1 MEPPKCYQKRRKK
14 YHCIFC
20 DYDTFEKSKWERHIL
35 TAKHKRN
42 IKGRKKDGSEIK
54 CEFCGT
60 NLNHQS
66 SLSRHRK
73 TCKMNPSVIAL
84 KLPFSCP
91 KLDTNKGYQK
101 RREFK
106 YECECGKLYKTR
118 SGLSKHMKKCY
129 FVDEKEEDTS
139 SDTLNKVLESQVK
152 LTDTQ
157 SQFYSQQT
165 EFLKKQTEIMK
176 ENQELRKEL
185 MTLKM
190 GDTYNTTNNL
200 NQTNNNITLNV
211 FLNEHCK
218 DALNLEDFM
227 KNVSFKLKDV
237 LNDGNYVENC
247 VSIKLL
253 NDLNDIP
260 PLKRPIHCTDKRRKN
275 FVIKDKQEG
284 WVQDKGNSTSK
295 IKEEIDRLYDKA
307 YIDFYHA
314 YDDENPLPHNS
325 RQMDEKMHVSNKI
338 MKKKE
343 KASLVTMLAKEVDVK
358 EAMKELKD
366 KKQ

>member
-1 MEPPKCYQKRRKK
+1 METPNANKKGHQKF
-14 YHCIFC
+14 HCIFC
-20 DYDTFEKSKWERHIL
+20 DYYTSRKSQFERHKM

-84 KLPFSCP
+84 KLPFLCP
-91 KLDTNKGYQK
+91 KLDTNKCYQK
-101 RREFK
+101 SSKMF
-106 YECECGKLYKTR
+106 ECECGKLYKTR
-118 SGLSKHMKKCY
+118 SGLLKHMKKCY

-139 SDTLNKVLESQVK
+139 GDTLNKVLESQVK

-284 WVQDKGNSTSK
+284 WVQDKGNSKSK

-343 KASLVTMLAKEVDVK
+343 KASLVGMLAKEVDVK